1 MGLNGRRVQRNY
13 HLLAKKMI
21 NWPSQLSIATVTPL
35 EANWRHVI
43 GRVYLE
49 SPSTQQRE
57 SERDLLRA
65 QGRETKPITITRT
78 WPSSMRAFLFG
89 HWRSFALTRRRACG
103 VVRFLFFPCHEI
115 AWRYLAKINTG
126 TNYLI
131 SVNLEIHSLPR
142 FFGSRNAKRKR
153 CAKVKK

>member
-1 MGLNGRRVQRNY
+1 
-13 HLLAKKMI
+13 MI

-65 QGRETKPITITRT
+65 QGRETKADHDHENVAKFNAR
-78 WPSSMRAFLFG
+78 FLV
-89 HWRSFALTRRRACG
+89 WALAI
-103 VVRFLFFPCHEI
+103 VRFDASKGVRCRSLLVFPCHEI
-115 AWRYLAKINTG
+115 AWRYLAKVNTG